1 MKTLSHKLNFTFLCR
16 PQLCRTFAVFTFV
29 LLGSFVLVPESH
41 AKKKAIIR
49 TPNELIIE
57 TKIWIDQME
66 AVIKSGKTLRIK
78 NKSAKNRKRLAKI
91 IGPYVPVDKVSFLE
105 IRPDGTATMT
115 FRKKHII
122 DIPDSKTKGYL
133 RIIVLPRKMEIVLLN
148 ATTANKKIPVK
159 VLAFL
164 EPRSLIVDNLDSNR
178 KSTISPLGKL
188 LGLSPHI
195 IALVFRES
203 EEGNY
208 VAPQLDGLGAKEN
221 GRLIRSLL
229 KIDDTLLPEL
239 FSDNP
244 R

>member
-1 MKTLSHKLNFTFLCR
+1 MGTWLHKSNVPFLRLPQICRNFTAFSFFL
-16 PQLCRTFAVFTFV
+16 
-29 LLGSFVLVPESH
+29 LLSFFSMPASH
-41 AKKKAIIR
+41 AKKSAIIR

-78 NKSAKNRKRLAKI
+78 NKSAKSQKRLAKI
-91 IGPYVPVDKVSFLE
+91 IGPYVPVEKVSFLE

-133 RIIVLPRKMEIVLLN
+133 RITVLPRSMEIVLLN
-148 ATTANKKIPVK
+148 TTTAKEKIPVK

-164 EPRSLIVDNLDSNR
+164 EPRSLVVDNLDSNR

-203 EEGNY
+203 EQGNF

-229 KIDDTLLPEL
+229 KINDTLLPEL
-239 FSDNP
+239 FPDN
-244 R
+244 